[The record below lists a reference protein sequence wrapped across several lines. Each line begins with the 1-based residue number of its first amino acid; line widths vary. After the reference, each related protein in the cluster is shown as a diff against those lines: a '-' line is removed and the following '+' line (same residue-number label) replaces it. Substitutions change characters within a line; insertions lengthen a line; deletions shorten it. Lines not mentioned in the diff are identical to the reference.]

1 MTEYNEHDLFSI
13 FLQDAARHPLLTKE
27 QEFALS
33 RRIHGGD
40 EQALQT
46 LSTSNLRLVVSIAR
60 RYQGN
65 GVGLPDMCQEG
76 CLGLM
81 RAARLFNW
89 QKGFRFS
96 TYASNW
102 ITQSIQK
109 SLAYDSRMI
118 RLPDNVHDQVQRLS
132 RVRREFEQ
140 LHGRT
145 PTLTEVASHA
155 HLPLARVQF
164 LDDINQ
170 KCVRLDAPVTD
181 DGRTLHDV
189 AVFEPNERA
198 DIQLPDSLVQGI
210 AELSDIERG
219 VITGRYGLDSE
230 HRSLN
235 SLAEEFA
242 VTKQAIRSAEQR
254 ALKRLRRVSS

>member
-13 FLQDAARHPLLTKE
+13 FLQDAARHPLLTKDE
-27 QEFALS
+27 EFALS

-46 LSTSNLRLVVSIAR
+46 LINSNLRLVVSIAR

-89 QKGFRFS
+89 QRGFRFS
-96 TYASNW
+96 TYSSYW
-102 ITQSIQK
+102 ITQAIQR
-109 SLAYDSRMI
+109 SLSSSRMI

-132 RVRREFEQ
+132 RLRREFEQ
-140 LHGRT
+140 LHGHT

-170 KCVRLDAPVTD
+170 KCLSLDAPVTD
-181 DGRTLHDV
+181 DGRTLHDI
-189 AVFEPNERA
+189 AAGETNKRP

-210 AELSDIERG
+210 AGLSDIERG

-230 HRSLN
+230 HRSLT

>member
-13 FLQDAARHPLLTKE
+13 FLQDAARHPLLTKDE
-27 QEFALS
+27 EFALS

-40 EQALQT
+40 EQALQM
-46 LSTSNLRLVVSIAR
+46 LINSNLRLVVSIAR

-65 GVGLPDMCQEG
+65 GVGLPDICQEG

-96 TYASNW
+96 TYATNW
-102 ITQSIQK
+102 VTQGIQR
-109 SLAYDSRMI
+109 SLAHDCRMI

-155 HLPLARVQF
+155 CLPLPRVQF

-170 KCVRLDAPVTD
+170 KCVSLDAPLTD
-181 DGRTLHDV
+181 NGRTLHDI
-189 AVFEPNERA
+189 AISETNERP
-198 DIQLPDSLVQGI
+198 DIQLPDSLLQGI

-254 ALKRLRRVSS
+254 ALKRLRRMSS

>member
-1 MTEYNEHDLFSI
+1 
-13 FLQDAARHPLLTKE
+13 
-27 QEFALS
+27 
-33 RRIHGGD
+33 
-40 EQALQT
+40 
-46 LSTSNLRLVVSIAR
+46 
-60 RYQGN
+60 
-65 GVGLPDMCQEG
+65 MCQEG

-170 KCVRLDAPVTD
+170 KCVSLDAPVTD
-181 DGRTLHDV
+181 DGRTLHDI
-189 AVFEPNERA
+189 AICETSERP

-230 HRSLN
+230 HRSLT

>member
-1 MTEYNEHDLFSI
+1 MTEYNEHDLSP
-13 FLQDAARHPLLTKE
+13 FLQDAARHPLLTKDE
-27 QEFALS
+27 EFALS

-46 LSTSNLRLVVSIAR
+46 LINSNLRLVVSVAR

-155 HLPLARVQF
+155 YLPLVRVQF

-170 KCVRLDAPVTD
+170 KCVSLDAPLTD
-181 DGRTLHDV
+181 NGRTLHDI
-189 AVFEPNERA
+189 AISETNERP
-198 DIQLPDSLVQGI
+198 DIQLPDSLLQGI

-230 HRSLN
+230 HRSLT